1 LPKAKVVGDTDN
13 CPWGTG
19 VPVPLS
25 GIDRFGFEAFETI
38 ETFPLSFPVEG
49 GAKVTVNV

>member
-1 LPKAKVVGDTDN
+1 MLK
-13 CPWGTG
+13 
-19 VPVPLS
+19 
-25 GIDRFGFEAFETI
+25 FEFDAFETI